1 MNQRQEFTGEDIAA
15 DLENLGEEIVKDT
28 EALIAETTPATF
40 DFDEWKR
47 LREAVKTMRENLDE
61 IERILDEAEDAA
73 ADYDGEEDGGYES
86 EWD

>member
-1 MNQRQEFTGEDIAA
+1 
-15 DLENLGEEIVKDT
+15 
-28 EALIAETTPATF
+28 
-40 DFDEWKR
+40 
-47 LREAVKTMRENLDE
+47 MRENLDE

>member
-15 DLENLGEEIVKDT
+15 DLENLGEEIVNDT